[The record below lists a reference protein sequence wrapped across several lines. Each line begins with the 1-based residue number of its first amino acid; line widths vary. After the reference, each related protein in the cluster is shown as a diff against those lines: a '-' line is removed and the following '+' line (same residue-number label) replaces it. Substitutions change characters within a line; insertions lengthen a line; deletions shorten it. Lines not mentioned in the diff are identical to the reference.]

1 MSEIFLQLFF
11 LLFIVVVIVMIIL
24 KELRKKN
31 TSSKNNSKIK
41 KEIKTEL
48 RKEEEEISFVEED
61 NKLDKLILNLEEMVD
76 REESETEE
84 TNKRNLNFFSTVI
97 NNDRNFIKSA
107 RDTILLD
114 KEELDSISQ
123 KLDLKLGNEI
133 SSMVQRVD
141 KDGNIILGME
151 ALKFI
156 TGDNIPLITPQGA
169 IRVFNILTIEEDVK
183 LSLETNKPLF
193 VQESKT
199 KKIRRIEKDELES
212 LVITSDEIVNK
223 QLMIKNEKKTIE
235 LLERNTFLEGR
246 IEELKNELLKLEG
259 KNEIL
264 ESITKT
270 NYIIFDKKNIEGE
283 KDLSINIKKN
293 ELEINNT
300 KEDNVNKIDSVEKD
314 LKIETTKD
322 DVREKDIVHV
332 EINKNIKEKNH
343 VIKTD
348 NLNPIIEETK
358 IEINK
363 NIKDLEI
370 SSSVESLE
378 IKENDKEVEN
388 DDKKIS
394 SNIELIQTDFGE
406 FNGARIEKYI
416 EQDKKDVITKD
427 INDNLKSLS
436 KKTADS
442 FIEDFF
448 LETLLRR
455 NGGDN
460 KNLKPIELD
469 FITYELEKGTKRYL
483 LRYLY
488 KNTIKKLAEFLKSND
503 YKDDEKN
510 INLIL
515 NNEKILIK
523 DEAYFQSTK
532 DMQLYKS
539 RVIEIAF
546 TQDEIAPYALIN
558 EKQNGYRGGL
568 TKEENKKKEE
578 SALDK
583 KTIAIYQRNINMI
596 VNNNFKII

>member
-1 MSEIFLQLFF
+1 M
-11 LLFIVVVIVMIIL
+11 

-48 RKEEEEISFVEED
+48 RKEEEISFVEED

>member
-1 MSEIFLQLFF
+1 M
-11 LLFIVVVIVMIIL
+11 

-31 TSSKNNSKIK
+31 TSSKNNSKTK

-48 RKEEEEISFVEED
+48 RKEEEISFVEED

-212 LVITSDEIVNK
+212 LVITSDEIANK

-283 KDLSINIKKN
+283 KDLPINIKKN

-314 LKIETTKD
+314 LEIETEKD
-322 DVREKDIVHV
+322 DVREKDIVYV
-332 EINKNIKEKNH
+332 EINKNTKEKNH

-348 NLNPIIEETK
+348 NLNPIIEKTK

-378 IKENDKEVEN
+378 IKENDKEVKK
-388 DDKKIS
+388 DDRKIS

-416 EQDKKDVITKD
+416 EQDKKDVITED

>member
-1 MSEIFLQLFF
+1 
-11 LLFIVVVIVMIIL
+11 MIIL

>member
-1 MSEIFLQLFF
+1 M
-11 LLFIVVVIVMIIL
+11 